1 MTLAVGLQLFR
12 GQYDTDYAHMMAGAT
27 MAIVPILVLFFIA
40 QDMFVQSIA
49 LTGMKG

>member
-27 MAIVPILVLFFIA
+27 MAIVPILALFFIA